1 MFVWF
6 TGSDGGGVKAGRRC
20 TFTSGEQEF
29 TGVWYFHSRRVCR
42 RDSRCPVTG
51 SGRSWSSEAIW
62 LLSRKS
68 GEVFFPFLFFFFFL
82 RCFKEQYMFT
92 HLPTC
97 NTPELRYFYMH
108 KYVCDTLENILLKY
122 YFFFSFFSVH
132 WTCQLAVSCCLPL
145 TLNLTRWVQVSIQS
159 KWVVRYRAC
168 FWKYKNMTKY
178 ELEYGF
184 EKKNVWK

>member
-1 MFVWF
+1 M
-6 TGSDGGGVKAGRRC
+6 GAELRRVVAARLLQESRSLQVSG
-20 TFTSGEQEF
+20 TFTVDGSVVGIP
-29 TGVWYFHSRRVCR
+29 GVRWQAAVAVEARRPFDCSHGSQVKFSFHFYY
-42 RDSRCPVTG
+42 
-51 SGRSWSSEAIW
+51 I
-62 LLSRKS
+62 L
-68 GEVFFPFLFFFFFL
+68 FL

-132 WTCQLAVSCCLPL
+132 WTCQLAVSCYLPL